1 MSMTSRERV
10 KAALNHQETK
20 RVPVGEIGG
29 GYTEE
34 IVQALLGKAYHT
46 DEDAYFHNHKLL
58 RKTLGADIMGAR
70 ALSPVPDELVGEH
83 PDWSTPVYRNFW
95 GSEVTNPPDSTQQL
109 VKPIAET
116 PEALEKWEPP
126 DWTTFSGEAI
136 ARWKQE
142 TDFFILAT
150 TNAGFDLGYELLG
163 FEQFMMWTVLEPKV
177 MRGYYEKLIETNIGF
192 AKIAAVAGADGV
204 LIAADLAFNS
214 GPFVDPNYLRQDY
227 FPLLKKQ
234 VSAIH
239 DLGLPVILHSDGD
252 LHMLMDDILDCG
264 VDGIQS
270 CDPNANMDIPE
281 LKKQYGDRLTFMGN
295 IDINLLAQGSPEE
308 VNQTTRDLIKAARP
322 GGGFILSASNVVTK
336 YCKPENVR
344 AMYRAVHEM
353 ELK

>member
-10 KAALNHQETK
+10 NAALNHQPTN

-29 GYTEE
+29 GYVEE
-34 IVQALLGKAYHT
+34 FVQAIIG
-46 DEDAYFHNHKLL
+46 DAYRTDDDGYYHNHKLL
-58 RKTLGADIMGAR
+58 RETLRADIIGAR
-70 ALSPVPDELVGEH
+70 ALSPVPDQLVGTH
-83 PDWSTPVYRNFW
+83 PDWGTPVYRNFW
-95 GSEVTNPPDSTQQL
+95 GSEVTNPPEATQQL

-116 PEALEKWEPP
+116 PEDLENWEPP
-126 DWTTFSGEAI
+126 DWRTFSGDAI

-142 TDFFILAT
+142 TDFFVMAT

-163 FEQFMMWTVLEPKV
+163 FEQFMMWTVLEPIV

-192 AKIAAVAGADGV
+192 ARIAAAAGADGI
-204 LIAADLAFNS
+204 LIADDLAYNS

-239 DLGLPVILHSDGD
+239 DLGLPVIMHSDGD
-252 LHMLMDDILDCG
+252 LHLLMDDLLDCG
-264 VDGIQS
+264 IDGLQS

-281 LKKQYGDRLTFMGN
+281 LKQQYGDRLTFMGN

-308 VNQTTRDLIKAARP
+308 VGRVTRELIQNSRKK
-322 GGGFILSASNVVTK
+322 GGFILSASNVVTK
-336 YCKPENVR
+336 YCKPDNVL
-344 AMYRAVHEM
+344 AMYRAVTES
-353 ELK
+353 EL